1 MVKTRAPIE
10 KLLIV
15 NPGAGSVDDH
25 VMERLREEFPDYEV
39 VAFPPEDDFV
49 RTLAKEGALVIA
61 CGGDGTIAAVA
72 RALAGTAHSFGILAM
87 GTFNNFARSL
97 GLPTDFEEAIQVI
110 KTGRPTPCTI
120 GRINGEEFLEAAAIG
135 VFGETLAL
143 GETAKDL
150 HFGDVR
156 ERLRSVAR
164 ARRFR
169 FRTDGDVTLAGE
181 AVSLILANTPSIGAL
196 VPVGQTSPEEPHLEL
211 IVTRGRSRLALL
223 ATVARAVL
231 RRRPPPDVESHQVRR
246 LRIVTTPRM
255 TVHADVTEAGR
266 TPAEVET
273 VAGGLRVILP
283 VGKPAAG

>member
-1 MVKTRAPIE
+1 MVNTRAPIE

-15 NPGAGSVDDH
+15 NPGAGSVDDG

-39 VAFPPEDDFV
+39 VPFPPEDDFV

-72 RALAGTAHSFGILAM
+72 RALAGTAHSFGILAL

-97 GLPTDFEEAIQVI
+97 NLPTDIEEAIQVI

-143 GETAKDL
+143 GESAKDL
-150 HFGDVR
+150 HFGDLR
-156 ERLRSVAR
+156 DRLRSVAR
-164 ARRFR
+164 SRRFR
-169 FRTDGDVTLAGE
+169 FRTEGDVALRGE
-181 AVSLILANTPSIGAL
+181 AVSLIVANTPSIGAL
-196 VPVGQTSPEEPHLEL
+196 VPVGETSPEEPHLEL

-223 ATVARAVL
+223 ANVVRSVL
-231 RRRPPPDVESHQVRR
+231 RRRPPPDVESHTVRR
-246 LRIVTTPRM
+246 LRIVTNPRM
-255 TVHADVTEAGR
+255 TVHADVAEAGR
-266 TPAEVET
+266 TPADVET

-283 VGKPAAG
+283 QRDAAGA